1 MNRLIQKTKHEN
13 LRRARTRAGM
23 TGTSQRP
30 RLSVHVSNQH
40 ITAQIIDDSKH
51 QTICYITTAGQKSL
65 ASNLTTKAEWVGG
78 EIAKRAKTSKVSKVV
93 FDRSSKL
100 YHGRVAALAEAAR
113 KAGLEF

>member
-13 LRRARTRAGM
+13 LRRARTRASM
-23 TGTSQRP
+23 TGTSERP

-40 ITAQIIDDSKH
+40 VTAQIIDDSKH
-51 QTICYITTAGQKSL
+51 QTICYVTTAGQKSL
-65 ASNLTTKAEWVGG
+65 DSNLSVKAEWVGA

-93 FDRSSKL
+93 FDRGSKL